1 MTLFTNYELILLHP
15 EDESKNIS
23 KVVNANKQ
31 PDYHNEK
38 PVRELNRTS
47 STCMASHEDVQRNG
61 FIWSDTVYCMFI
73 MFDKHLD
80 DGIGFFTSEEIG
92 VK

>member
-1 MTLFTNYELILLHP
+1 
-15 EDESKNIS
+15 
-23 KVVNANKQ
+23 
-31 PDYHNEK
+31 
-38 PVRELNRTS
+38 
-47 STCMASHEDVQRNG
+47 MASHEDVQKNG